1 MNLNQDDYHSKEH
14 KILILGIGNYLMG
27 DEGVG
32 VHFVKKIEEEN
43 LFNNDKEITVLDGGT
58 GGVLLVSYLETHP
71 YVIIV
76 DATMDQKPLGT
87 ISLLKPQFSSDF
99 PSSLSA
105 HDFGL
110 KDMVEI
116 LTLFDRMPTIFLY
129 TVSIENI
136 KPMHIGMSKEV
147 AQALPLIL
155 EKVNNT
161 VREIKQL
168 VYDTKD

>member
-1 MNLNQDDYHSKEH
+1 MNLNQDDCHSKEH

-32 VHFVKKIEEEN
+32 VHFIQKIEEEN
-43 LFNNDKEITVLDGGT
+43 LFKDKEITVLDGGT
-58 GGVLLVSYLETHP
+58 GGVLLVPYLETHP

-87 ISLLKPQFSSDF
+87 ISLLKPKFSSDF

-147 AQALPLIL
+147 TQALPLVL
-155 EKVNNT
+155 EKVKNT
-161 VREIKQL
+161 VKEIREL
-168 VYDTKD
+168 VCDTKY